1 MATAD
6 KLTEAFA
13 DMGYELK
20 SEWSEVTGRLALLCT
35 DHKLD
40 EVAIAL
46 QYYHF
51 QNERNRQDP
60 SVPITQCPHIN
71 AMDKFDRFLY
81 KAERSRDECRDRN
94 DFITKRGRGYEEGGR
109 KRTNEE
115 RRTNERGEDDCIS
128 PEPPKKKLKRQG
140 TLFRFGFKKEN
151 PVRPDDDPWTY
162 EGHIFMA
169 KKVFCGYCGNI
180 FRHGGALFQHELH
193 AHKLKTEMGQG
204 NKEDEG
210 NESEKSTAGIIP
222 FLKANEDTIPF
233 PEKDVPHWIVENVLF
248 DLTWDMIMKKK
259 EEEEEKKRRD
269 QKLTQAFLAMGYDLQ
284 SQEVT
289 GRLASLCTVHKLD
302 EDMIAVLYYYFVDQ
316 NVITH
321 QSPHMEA
328 MDDFHR
334 YLHEAA
340 ADKNT
345 ENTDIPSTSA
355 ASDEMTTSKGGSWE
369 AFRTLAIKFCNY
381 FLPSTN
387 CTGG

>member
-1 MATAD
+1 MNFDEEFRAEDVVGAVKNPQSSIRNRAQQSVQMATAD
-6 KLTEAFA
+6 KKKKKEEKEDVVGVEDDALPGNQEA
-13 DMGYELK
+13 E
-20 SEWSEVTGRLALLCT
+20 EEALG
-35 DHKLD
+35 LD
-40 EVAIAL
+40 DGLI
-46 QYYHF
+46 F
-51 QNERNRQDP
+51 
-60 SVPITQCPHIN
+60 
-71 AMDKFDRFLY
+71 MDK
-81 KAERSRDECRDRN
+81 
-94 DFITKRGRGYEEGGR
+94 
-109 KRTNEE
+109 
-115 RRTNERGEDDCIS
+115 
-128 PEPPKKKLKRQG
+128 
-140 TLFRFGFKKEN
+140 
-151 PVRPDDDPWTY
+151 
-162 EGHIFMA
+162 
-169 KKVFCGYCGNI
+169 KVFFCGYCGNK
-180 FRHGGALFQHELH
+180 FRHGGALYQHELH

-259 EEEEEKKRRD
+259 EEEEAKKRRD

-328 MDDFHR
+328 MDDFDR
-334 YLHEAA
+334 YLYEAA